1 MRDLGRYSGL
11 GLTLAVTICVFTWA
25 GYALDQKLGTLPL
38 FLLLGVFV
46 GAGGGTLSIIRK
58 VG

>member
-11 GLTLAVTICVFTWA
+11 GLTLAATICVFSWA

-38 FLLLGVFV
+38 FLLIGVFA